1 MATRAFNDLI
11 DLLET
16 RPETVS
22 EYLLEQKRLKSSE
35 PQVYKAMAKRGII
48 ELDENG
54 EPKEWKMGNIHAY
67 WSELKKLM
75 KKEYGV
81 DWKSPAD
88 RNPHTRYDWSRM
100 QILKLWKYLI
110 VVKCIRSY
118 FAQRKC
124 LSKSDII
131 YLWTWGSLKGSCG
144 RRQINY
150 GVISVRRIINM
161 SCWGWFFWNMF
172 QTRSRRG
179 IRRRLMAIMI
189 PKIGI
194 GIWLRMFFGF
204 PKKLV
209 GSIS

>member
-1 MATRAFNDLI
+1 MKKGEKYYEDIKFDLSGYLQILTRNINSAMSLASERKSLFNKKTKNAQLKRDIHSAVNYAHMATRAFNDLI

-22 EYLLEQKRLKSSE
+22 EYLLEQKRLKSLE

-88 RNPHTRYDWSRM
+88 RNPHTRYD
-100 QILKLWKYLI
+100 
-110 VVKCIRSY
+110 
-118 FAQRKC
+118 
-124 LSKSDII
+124 
-131 YLWTWGSLKGSCG
+131 
-144 RRQINY
+144 
-150 GVISVRRIINM
+150 
-161 SCWGWFFWNMF
+161 
-172 QTRSRRG
+172 
-179 IRRRLMAIMI
+179 
-189 PKIGI
+189 
-194 GIWLRMFFGF
+194 
-204 PKKLV
+204 
-209 GSIS
+209 

>member
-1 MATRAFNDLI
+1 MKNGEKYYGDIKFDLSGYLQILTRNINSAMSLASERKSLFNKKTKNAQLKRDIHSAFNYAHMATRAFNDLI

-22 EYLLEQKRLKSSE
+22 EYLLEQKRLKSLE

-88 RNPHTRYDWSRM
+88 RNPHTRYD
-100 QILKLWKYLI
+100 
-110 VVKCIRSY
+110 
-118 FAQRKC
+118 
-124 LSKSDII
+124 
-131 YLWTWGSLKGSCG
+131 
-144 RRQINY
+144 
-150 GVISVRRIINM
+150 
-161 SCWGWFFWNMF
+161 
-172 QTRSRRG
+172 
-179 IRRRLMAIMI
+179 
-189 PKIGI
+189 
-194 GIWLRMFFGF
+194 
-204 PKKLV
+204 
-209 GSIS
+209 